1 MPCLYV
7 IKSCTTNMVDLA
19 NNEPNEETDDE
30 AKEVLVFMLVGI
42 QGCWKAPIAY
52 FFTSTLSAATQKEL
66 VVHALEYTAEVS
78 KRWHWRLMLILRM
91 RQCVS
96 SLAAALKLKVTFF
109 RPGLCCLTANTGFM
123 LSVLASEILFWTSE
137 FVSFIPYSF
146 MGIWLITL
154 ITVVHV

>member
-1 MPCLYV
+1 MCG
-7 IKSCTTNMVDLA
+7 MVDLA

-78 KRWHWRLMLILRM
+78 KRWH
-91 RQCVS
+91 
-96 SLAAALKLKVTFF
+96 
-109 RPGLCCLTANTGFM
+109 
-123 LSVLASEILFWTSE
+123 
-137 FVSFIPYSF
+137 
-146 MGIWLITL
+146 
-154 ITVVHV
+154 